1 MARGIGDDREAMRG
15 LAAGLMLALL
25 VMPIGRDAFAGDR
38 FRLLQLGGH
47 PVKWGSPARGAG
59 ASIGY
64 AFVDRKI
71 HFDNARNCRDL
82 EPLDATLAT
91 SGIGWSALRP
101 EVEAAFAQ
109 WASVANVNFHETAA
123 ARAQIFIG
131 AFSGRGAAFADVA
144 WQRPVDGETASIERS
159 LICLNADRPWKLGF
173 DGDLSVY
180 DVRYTLT
187 HEIGHAIG
195 LDHPGTF
202 GALMSFPYNERFR
215 TLRDGDIKGV
225 VALYGAR
232 PLPVAG
238 LPVPVLGTAA
248 SVAEALPVAAPARKR
263 PFP

>member
-1 MARGIGDDREAMRG
+1 MRG
-15 LAAGLMLALL
+15 LATGLMLAML
-25 VMPIGRDAFAGDR
+25 VMPIGRDAFSGDV

-47 PVKWGSPARGAG
+47 PVKFGSPTRGAG

-64 AFVDRKI
+64 AFVDRTI

-91 SGIGWSALRP
+91 SGIGWSALPP

-109 WASVANVNFHETAA
+109 WASVANVNFHETASS
-123 ARAQIFIG
+123 RAQIFIG
-131 AFSGRGAAFADVA
+131 AFSGMGEAFADVA

-159 LICLNADRPWKLGF
+159 LICLNADRPRKRAF

-180 DVRYTLT
+180 NVRYTLT
-187 HEIGHAIG
+187 HDIGYAIG

-215 TLRDGDIKGV
+215 TLRDDDIKGV
-225 VALYGAR
+225 VAMYGAR

-238 LPVPVLGTAA
+238 L
-248 SVAEALPVAAPARKR
+248 SVQ
-263 PFP
+263 